1 MGVSLAKDARIPVFL
16 LGQHN
21 RQLQA
26 QSTSNLSLSALSG
39 ASDAKSHF
47 FFFFSFE
54 LGWYGERDRA
64 SLSIRAISNEQLL
77 ALVRTIY

>member
-1 MGVSLAKDARIPVFL
+1 MSLAKDARIPVFL

-47 FFFFSFE
+47 FFSFE

>member
-1 MGVSLAKDARIPVFL
+1 MAKDARIPVFL

-47 FFFFSFE
+47 FFH
-54 LGWYGERDRA
+54 LNWGGMERGTG
-64 SLSIRAISNEQLL
+64 L
-77 ALVRTIY
+77 A